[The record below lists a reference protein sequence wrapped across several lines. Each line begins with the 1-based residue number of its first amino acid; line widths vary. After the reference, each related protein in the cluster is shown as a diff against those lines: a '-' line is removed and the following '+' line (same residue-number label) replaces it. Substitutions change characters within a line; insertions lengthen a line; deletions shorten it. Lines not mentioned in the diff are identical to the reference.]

1 MSESTRANGN
11 GGRQR
16 RLESLANSALLALAS
31 RLALLVVAGVLGW
44 MTSRFVATLDDITKD
59 AAELAKNVAV
69 ISATVS
75 DHARRLEKIEGKVFR

>member
-11 GGRQR
+11 GERQR

-44 MTSRFVATLDDITKD
+44 MTSRFVATLDDVTKD

-75 DHARRLEKIEGKVFR
+75 DHTRRLEKIEGKVFR